1 MSSQFKPI
9 LSSEAWQISNA
20 PIMGMAPLISSME
33 IFEKI
38 GMETIHK
45 KGMQLSS
52 FMEYLLKENIP
63 EINIITPKNRG
74 CQLSIVVLGGR
85 SIFDSLI
92 NNGVVCDWRNPDVI
106 RVAPHPLFNTYT
118 EIFKFIN
125 ILKKALNG

>member
-1 MSSQFKPI
+1 MSSQYKPI

-52 FMEYLLKENIP
+52 FMEYLLKENIL

-74 CQLSIVVLGGR
+74 CQLSIVVPGGR

>member
-1 MSSQFKPI
+1 MSSQYKPI

-45 KGMQLSS
+45 KGMQLSL

-63 EINIITPKNRG
+63 EISIITPKNRG
-74 CQLSIVVLGGR
+74 CQLSIVVPGGR

-125 ILKKALNG
+125 ISVLFKW

>member
-1 MSSQFKPI
+1 
-9 LSSEAWQISNA
+9 
-20 PIMGMAPLISSME
+20 MGMAPLISSME

-74 CQLSIVVLGGR
+74 CQLSIVVPGGR